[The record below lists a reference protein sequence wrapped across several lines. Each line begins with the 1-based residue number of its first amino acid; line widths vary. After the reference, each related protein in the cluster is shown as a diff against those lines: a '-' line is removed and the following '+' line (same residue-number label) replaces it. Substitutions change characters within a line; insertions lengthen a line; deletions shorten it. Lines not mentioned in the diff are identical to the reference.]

1 MNIEEKCLENLE
13 NIPIFYEKLISDKQ
27 SFERE
32 IRQKQKQ
39 LEELDIELDI
49 CNFK

>member
-13 NIPIFYEKLISDKQ
+13 NIPIFYEKLISDQ
-27 SFERE
+27 TSFEKE
-32 IRQKQKQ
+32 IKQKQKQ
-39 LEELDIELDI
+39 FEQLEIDLDI